1 MRNVLIVVAAIA
13 GLVVIGLG
21 VKYGWQAASSGSDAA
36 YDQLQATGKLTG
48 APRDE
53 FIAQSVAGCE
63 KKRPDT
69 ISADL
74 FKQFCVCASQKA
86 ADLITPAEAK
96 VVNDTS
102 VMPDSL
108 VNKLQ
113 EPIKQ
118 CLKAGGLQPA
128 Q

>member
-1 MRNVLIVVAAIA
+1 MRNVVIVIAAIA
-13 GLVVIGLG
+13 GLVVIGLA
-21 VKYGWQAASSGSDAA
+21 VKYGWPAVTRSADPA
-36 YDQLQATGKLTG
+36 YDQLQATGTLTG
-48 APRDE
+48 PARDA
-53 FIAQSVAGCE
+53 FVAQSVDGCD

-69 ISADL
+69 VSADA

-86 ADLITPAEAK
+86 ADLITAPEAK
-96 VVNDTS
+96 VVNDTG

-113 EPIKQ
+113 DPIKQ
-118 CLKAGGLQPA
+118 CLKAAGLQPA